1 MGAMLLSVAII
12 CVIAL
17 TVVFR
22 NEIRSLASIRQVD
35 DYGMFQMTYFGVYGF
50 DDFLLVGAESDNDV
64 EEFVSERLLRGIPF
78 RFDITG
84 GGCTVFVTRN
94 FEGEVLFGRNF
105 DFGTYSPPMQLI
117 TSPDNGYAS
126 ISTVNLQF
134 LGYNENSLPNG
145 LNRRSFPALGAP
157 YVPFDGMNEKGVAI
171 ALLAIPEAEP
181 PFYEGRIM
189 LGTTTA
195 IRLVLDKAA
204 SVDEAVDLLRQYN
217 MYFSA
222 GIECQFL
229 IADASGRSVVVN
241 YWDGEL
247 RITETAENFQVAT
260 NFIPYNDLN
269 IGEGFDEFERY
280 DRVMEVIENKGGI
293 LNKKQVIDVLAEV
306 GVRGD
311 NGENRLQWTVVY
323 NLSTLEGSIFAN
335 RNTDN
340 LIDFQL
346 TPIGKGDLFE

>member
-1 MGAMLLSVAII
+1 MRRNLMRIGVILLCIAVTCAI
-12 CVIAL
+12 VVTIA
-17 TVVFR
+17 FR
-22 NEIRSLASIRQVD
+22 NELRTLASIRQVD
-35 DYGMFQMTYFGVYGF
+35 DYGMFQMTYFGDYGF
-50 DDFLLVGAESDNDV
+50 DDFLLVGAESDRDV
-64 EEFVSERLLRGIPF
+64 EAFVVNRLLRGIPI
-78 RFDITG
+78 DLNITG
-84 GGCTVFVTRN
+84 GGCTVFVIRN
-94 FEGEVLFGRNF
+94 NEGEVLFGRNF
-105 DFGTYSPPMQLI
+105 DFGTYSPPIQLI
-117 TSPDNGYAS
+117 TRPDNGYAS
-126 ISTVNLQF
+126 ISTVNMQF
-134 LGYNENSLPNG
+134 LGFNENSLPSG
-145 LNRRSFPALGAP
+145 LNWNSFPALGAP

-171 ALLAIPEAEP
+171 ALLAIPEADP
-181 PFYEGRIM
+181 PFNEGRIM

-204 SVDEAVDLLRQYN
+204 SVEEAVELLRQYN

-229 IADASGRSVVVN
+229 IADASGRSVIVN

-247 RITETAENFQVAT
+247 KITEATEAFQVAT

-280 DRVMEVIENKGGI
+280 DRVMEVIESNGGV
-293 LNKKQVIDVLAEV
+293 LSEMQVIDVLAEV

-323 NLSTLEGSIFAN
+323 NLSTLGGTIFAN

-340 LIDFQL
+340 CITFQL
-346 TPIGKGDLFE
+346 TP